1 MKIHRDEEYEFGS
14 YRLNVTECK
23 LWRGTE
29 EIKLRPKLFSLLVIF
44 IQHQGRMLEKDELIR
59 SLWPDSIVEDSNL
72 TVTINAL
79 RAVLNDRTYIET
91 VSKRGYRF
99 VPEVRVISHE
109 SPIIKSTSD
118 ARDLIEPPGGALP
131 LHSPLYV
138 SRHSD
143 DEFCHAI
150 ARHDSIVLVKGARQV
165 GKTSLLA
172 RGLEAARMFGAQVLL
187 IDFQHFGPAAFETA
201 SQLLLAMAE
210 LIAYQLEL
218 PSQPNEK
225 WNDLLSPSSNFERFL
240 RREVLGRE
248 DSYFALALDEVD
260 RLFNH
265 NYASE
270 IFGLFRS
277 WHNLRALDPN
287 GPWSR
292 LTIAIAYATEAHLFI
307 SDLNQSPFNV
317 GTRLTLEDFTS
328 EQLAELNGHYGGP
341 LVGDEQITRF
351 RQLVGGHP
359 YLAQRGLYEICKRN
373 ASLTTLEQS
382 ADRDDGPFGDH
393 LNRLLITLQ
402 QDQNLLEELRGFI
415 LSGSTLSN
423 SAFYRLRSAGVLS
436 GDSSDEPRPRCDLY
450 ARYLTRHLA

>member
-1 MKIHRDEEYEFGS
+1 MKARRDEEYEFGS
-14 YRLNVTECK
+14 YRLNATECK

-29 EIKLRPKLFSLLVIF
+29 EIKLRPKLFSLLIVF
-44 IQHQGRMLEKDELIR
+44 LQHQGRMLEKEELIR
-59 SLWPDSIVEDSNL
+59 NLWPDSIVEDSNL

-79 RAVLNDRTYIET
+79 RAVLSDGTYIET

-99 VPEVRVISHE
+99 VPEVKVIRVGSLTHVA
-109 SPIIKSTSD
+109 SD
-118 ARDLIEPPGGALP
+118 GGELIEPPGGALP
-131 LHSPLYV
+131 LYSTLYIT
-138 SRHSD
+138 RPGD

-150 ARHDSIVLVKGARQV
+150 ERRDSIVLVKGARQV

-172 RGLEAARMFGAQVLL
+172 RGLEAARMLDAKILL

-201 SQLLLAMAE
+201 GKLLLAMAE
-210 LIAYQLEL
+210 LIAYQIDL
-218 PSQPNEK
+218 PSRSNQN

-240 RREVLGRE
+240 RREVLAHDE
-248 DSYFALALDEVD
+248 SCFVLALDEVD

-317 GTRLTLEDFTS
+317 GTRLTLEDFDY
-328 EQLAELNGHYGGP
+328 EQLVELNGRYGDP
-341 LVGDEQITRF
+341 LVNDEQIGRF
-351 RQLVGGHP
+351 QQLVGGHP
-359 YLAQRGLYEICKRN
+359 YLTQKGLYEIYQRKT
-373 ASLTTLEQS
+373 SLAALEQN
-382 ADRDDGPFGDH
+382 ADQADGPFGDH
-393 LNRLLITLQ
+393 LNRLLISLEQDKDLLQ
-402 QDQNLLEELRGFI
+402 ELRGFV
-415 LSGSTLSN
+415 LSGSALSN

-436 GDSSDEPRPRCDLY
+436 GETADETRPRCDLY
-450 ARYLTRHLA
+450 SRYLKKHLA